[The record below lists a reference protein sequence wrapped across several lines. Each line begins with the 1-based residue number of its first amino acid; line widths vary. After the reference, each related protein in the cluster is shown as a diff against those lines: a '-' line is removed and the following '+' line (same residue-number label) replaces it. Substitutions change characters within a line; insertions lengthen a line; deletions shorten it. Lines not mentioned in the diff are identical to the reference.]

1 MIKFRLS
8 DIRFTFDFTFFALFA
23 VLSLFRFEL
32 AITLISACL
41 IHEIGHIIAIYSF
54 NGKISD
60 VHFSAL
66 GIKIIPKKSIYLPY
80 CKEIIILFS
89 GPFFNFAFFFISM
102 IISSS
107 LIEFAYLNLALGV
120 FNLLPF
126 SRLDGGSILLII
138 LENIFPEK
146 NTHQI
151 IKIPAIIILLCNI
164 AYIIIIRDINIINI
178 VFILYPISEITDK

>member
-1 MIKFRLS
+1 
-8 DIRFTFDFTFFALFA
+8 
-23 VLSLFRFEL
+23 
-32 AITLISACL
+32 
-41 IHEIGHIIAIYSF
+41 
-54 NGKISD
+54 
-60 VHFSAL
+60 
-66 GIKIIPKKSIYLPY
+66 
-80 CKEIIILFS
+80 
-89 GPFFNFAFFFISM
+89 M